1 MVRHQL
7 LLSATVDSASEPQH
21 LSVAG
26 ELQKHQAEGCNAGA
40 RLLFG
45 RPVAESDDDL

>member
-1 MVRHQL
+1 VAFL
-7 LLSATVDSASEPQH
+7 C
-21 LSVAG
+21 VAG

-45 RPVAESDDDL
+45 KPVAESDDDL